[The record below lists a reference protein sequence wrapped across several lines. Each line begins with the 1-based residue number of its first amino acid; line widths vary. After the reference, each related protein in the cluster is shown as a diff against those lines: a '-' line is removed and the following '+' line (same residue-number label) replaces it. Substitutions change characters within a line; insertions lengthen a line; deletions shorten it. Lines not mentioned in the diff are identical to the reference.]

1 MVGRKGKMK
10 DTIEM
15 LDELIDLTE
24 WKTRKQI
31 DEELKNINI
40 KLNERSFR
48 QKIEEYNELF
58 FLHRKDTYMAHSS
71 KGYKLTKDETEIRDS
86 IKDNFTRGIDQLQ
99 KYHKGMRALGEN
111 ANFKLSIQNNEL
123 IFVED

>member
-1 MVGRKGKMK
+1 MK

-24 WKTRKQI
+24 WKTKKTI
-31 DEELKNINI
+31 EKELKSLQM

-48 QKIEEYNELF
+48 QKVEEHNELF
-58 FLHRKDTYMAHSS
+58 FAHQKDTYMAHSS
-71 KGYKLTKDETEIRDS
+71 KGYKLTKDEKEIRDS
-86 IKDNFTRGIDQLQ
+86 IKDNFTRGIDQLT

-111 ANFKLSIQNNEL
+111 ANFNLSIQNNEL
-123 IFVED
+123 VFIEN